1 MFTYPFSLILIRATP
16 RSTLFPTRRSSDLLE
31 RHIELHRLLLGW
43 LVLLRLI
50 DEHERRVDLDGVIR
64 LTSIQGR
71 VHGRRDHR
79 GVPYQGHGVQ
89 PERPLAV
96 LGALGLDQ
104 VVEHG

>member
-1 MFTYPFSLILIRATP
+1 VLLQVH
-16 RSTLFPTRRSSDLLE
+16 RRNVGGNHIGRDDGLESLE

-50 DEHERRVDLDGVIR
+50 DEHERRVDLDGVVR
-64 LTSIQGR
+64 LSSIQGR
-71 VHGRRDHR
+71 VHGRRDHQ

-89 PERPLAV
+89 PERPFAV